1 MAFERGQSSRRVS
14 RVGGFEALA
23 DSWQLAA
30 AAIVPDAHAHRTR
43 QVCLLLEQTAGS
55 QLDITTRHLFSV

>member
-1 MAFERGQSSRRVS
+1 MS